1 MLWKSNLGKCFTKCQ
16 NSSMCWT
23 LFEDKLNE
31 LTVRE
36 YAVSG
41 DVRREAQ
48 LDTANPKSVMS
59 LEEQA

>member
-1 MLWKSNLGKCFTKCQ
+1 
-16 NSSMCWT
+16 MCWT

-48 LDTANPKSVMS
+48 LDIANPKSVMS
-59 LEEQA
+59 LEEQAQ